1 MCVCHLHLIVSFL
14 ARIFHSLW
22 AQLFT
27 RFDSNSDGVLSLS
40 EVDRAVRDAVG
51 LDSIFSSKPL
61 LRRALD
67 LARGAKHDQLTKASR
82 NKDKVERDEFRKML
96 LYMKYYFTLYITFD
110 RVDRPSD
117 ERISLADFRSSL
129 DRLKQW
135 GIELYEQDADKE
147 FQSIAGDGCENVHF
161 DDFCHFA
168 ISRKMTLLEED
179 ESGLSEPNSPQED
192 RSASRRAGVMPHLRG
207 QQFKGSELPQM
218 PEWRKRVV
226 EGNKLTEKLIR
237 GSNDR
242 ESAAREKIARL
253 KARAQRELTR
263 ATSLAAIEDQRV
275 RKMLAV
281 SQARAEADALVGRD
295 LTQIVK
301 DVPDLTDEEIHSFSV
316 MFNEHLK
323 FYDPSSTKPGN
334 FFGLFKAMD
343 IDGSRRIGF
352 GELEHMVRRH
362 LRVNDKKMP
371 SEKLY
376 ALWKRL
382 DENRSG
388 FVDAGELSR
397 FLRIGKPNTMTPV
410 QIARAALQLE
420 KQKQMALV
428 RAESQKRL
436 EKQTVAK
443 LYDVE
448 RASDADVSQFGDL
461 FAKKLQE
468 LRPRNRD
475 NVGFYDLFKSMD
487 RDGSGRVKFEE
498 FENMVRK
505 DFKIGATSL
514 ANEKLWSLWS
524 RIDIDDN
531 GFICVGEFGKFMR
544 AALRRA
550 AQTTQDAS
558 GVIHK
563 KRVENMA
570 KEAYA
575 ELKREET
582 WAQRTATSSMET
594 AEALEAEAE
603 RLEQLLGKVSEVKQR
618 SPSTLA
624 VTNESQ
630 NDEDFST
637 PAKRKETLQR
647 LMKEVKNGGG
657 RNRIAPDRSPPQ
669 QVLLRSFAREEG
681 QIF

>member
-1 MCVCHLHLIVSFL
+1 MAE
-14 ARIFHSLW
+14 ARCG
-22 AQLFT
+22 QQ
-27 RFDSNSDGVLSLS
+27 
-40 EVDRAVRDAVG
+40 AVRETH
-51 LDSIFSSKPL
+51 P
-61 LRRALD
+61 R
-67 LARGAKHDQLTKASR
+67 
-82 NKDKVERDEFRKML
+82 
-96 LYMKYYFTLYITFD
+96 
-110 RVDRPSD
+110 
-117 ERISLADFRSSL
+117 
-129 DRLKQW
+129 
-135 GIELYEQDADKE
+135 
-147 FQSIAGDGCENVHF
+147 
-161 DDFCHFA
+161 
-168 ISRKMTLLEED
+168 
-179 ESGLSEPNSPQED
+179 
-192 RSASRRAGVMPHLRG
+192 
-207 QQFKGSELPQM
+207 
-218 PEWRKRVV
+218 
-226 EGNKLTEKLIR
+226 
-237 GSNDR
+237 SNDR

-461 FAKKLQE
+461 FGKSF
-468 LRPRNRD
+468 RN
-475 NVGFYDLFKSMD
+475 
-487 RDGSGRVKFEE
+487 
-498 FENMVRK
+498 
-505 DFKIGATSL
+505 
-514 ANEKLWSLWS
+514 
-524 RIDIDDN
+524 
-531 GFICVGEFGKFMR
+531 CV
-544 AALRRA
+544 L
-550 AQTTQDAS
+550 
-558 GVIHK
+558 
-563 KRVENMA
+563 
-570 KEAYA
+570 
-575 ELKREET
+575 
-582 WAQRTATSSMET
+582 
-594 AEALEAEAE
+594 
-603 RLEQLLGKVSEVKQR
+603 
-618 SPSTLA
+618 
-624 VTNESQ
+624 
-630 NDEDFST
+630 
-637 PAKRKETLQR
+637 
-647 LMKEVKNGGG
+647 
-657 RNRIAPDRSPPQ
+657 
-669 QVLLRSFAREEG
+669 
-681 QIF
+681 